1 MAYIT
6 HFEGKFFLLV
16 VVGGVVVTIVL
27 VPYTYS
33 SVLGAG

>member
-16 VVGGVVVTIVL
+16 VGVVVVVTIVL
-27 VPYTYS
+27 VPYTCS